1 MSGLEVADP
10 VQTFLNIKNGDEYT
24 ITHVIDDD
32 VYRRHCHEIRT
43 ALGGT
48 RGMIRDKHGSAQ
60 AQLKY
65 KIPQA
70 EFFALLMQHDPD
82 AEAWYHNAND
92 KAALRRLILR
102 FPYWKVA

>member
-1 MSGLEVADP
+1 MSSLEIAEP

-32 VYRRHCHEIRT
+32 VFRRRCHELRT

-65 KIPQA
+65 QIPQPQ
-70 EFFALLMQHDPD
+70 FFALLMQHDPD
-82 AEAWYHNAND
+82 AEAWYYNKDD